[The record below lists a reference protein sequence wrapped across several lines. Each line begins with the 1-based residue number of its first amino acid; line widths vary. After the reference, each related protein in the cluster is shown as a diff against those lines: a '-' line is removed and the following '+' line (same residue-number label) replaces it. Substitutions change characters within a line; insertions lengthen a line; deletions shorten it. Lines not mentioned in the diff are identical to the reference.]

1 MFGWGNLRLQNRAD
15 ALQALG
21 DNLSDYKPFNPLDKK
36 NLGISVGDALL
47 ESEVSPLPP
56 KKRFVGAGIYCLYYK
71 GPFEPYRLMSEMN
84 SKSWHIP
91 IYVGKA
97 VPKGARKGR
106 LGLDENPGYVLHSRI
121 KKHAK
126 TITEA
131 KNLELKDFVCRYL
144 VVEDIWIPLGES
156 LLVDRF
162 RPLWNVEIDGF
173 GKNDP
178 GKGRYE
184 QKKSPWDV
192 LHPGR
197 SWADKCAKS
206 NHSPESV
213 ERMAI
218 EFFQQYHQPGN
229 LRRNSEPS

>member
-1 MFGWGNLRLQNRAD
+1 MFGWGDLRLQNRAD

-47 ESEVSPLPP
+47 NSEASSLPP
-56 KKRFVGAGIYCLYYK
+56 GEKFIGAGIYCLYYR
-71 GPFEPYRLMSEMN
+71 GSFEPYRQMAEHNSEE
-84 SKSWHIP
+84 WRVP

-97 VPKGARKGR
+97 VPAGARKGR
-106 LGLDENPGYVLHSRI
+106 VGLDDNPGYVLFSRLREHSRSI
-121 KKHAK
+121 EQA
-126 TITEA
+126 E
-131 KNLELKDFVCRYL
+131 NLELDDFVCRYL

-162 RPLWNVEIDGF
+162 RPLWNIIIDGF
-173 GKNDP
+173 GNHDP
-178 GKGRYE
+178 GSGRYK

-197 SWADKCAKS
+197 VWADKCA
-206 NHSPESV
+206 ESIFSLDNV
-213 ERMAI
+213 KTMVVDFLEN
-218 EFFQQYHQPGN
+218 E
-229 LRRNSEPS
+229 